1 MEIFREIEK
10 KLKKMDTFHS
20 ELPRFSILHYE
31 KEAES
36 VKDKYQRAG
45 KELKQMLQLLSETVS
60 QGGNS

>member
-1 MEIFREIEK
+1 
-10 KLKKMDTFHS
+10 MDTFHS